1 MGFSLPSAIP
11 FNAPGRGWRSLD
23 QGKGLRR
30 GAAGGMPEDKGKLEP
45 AHERQT
51 GLQGTVGTS
60 YTKVVPGEREEKS
73 AGQHVNK
80 GAGLL
85 EEADPRKTTPI
96 YLVQ

>member
-1 MGFSLPSAIP
+1 
-11 FNAPGRGWRSLD
+11 
-23 QGKGLRR
+23 
-30 GAAGGMPEDKGKLEP
+30 MPEDKGKLEP